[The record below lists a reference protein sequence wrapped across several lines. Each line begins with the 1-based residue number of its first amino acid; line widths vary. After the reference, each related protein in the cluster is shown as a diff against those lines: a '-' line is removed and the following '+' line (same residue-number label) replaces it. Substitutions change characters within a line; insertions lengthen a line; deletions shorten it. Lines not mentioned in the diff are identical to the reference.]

1 MTCRRRGFSLLE
13 LVVALVVV
21 LVLMGALFS
30 ALSRYQAAAE
40 RDMVNI
46 NIHTLRTG
54 LRLEV
59 LRRQLAGRTQAVP
72 ALTGSNP
79 VRWLDGQLPAYL
91 GEVEAPP
98 GVEARGCWYFD
109 QGQKT
114 LVFRPRAGLFFAPVA
129 GERRWQVVSSGGRDS
144 AVSLVE
150 KQAGP

>member
-1 MTCRRRGFSLLE
+1 MTRRPRGFSLLE

-54 LRLEV
+54 LRLQV
-59 LRRQLAGRTQAVP
+59 VRLQLAGRAQSVP
-72 ALTGSNP
+72 ALAGSNP
-79 VRWLDGQLPAYL
+79 VQWLDGQLPAYL
-91 GEVEAPP
+91 GELEVPPEAK
-98 GVEARGCWYFD
+98 ARGCWYFD

-114 LVFRPRAGLFFAPVA
+114 LVFRPRAGSFFDPVA
-129 GERRWQVVSSGGRDS
+129 GERRWQVVLSGGRDS
-144 AVSLVE
+144 ALSLVE
-150 KQAGP
+150 KQVGP